1 MFEIY
6 GGPLVG
12 VRTYSNS
19 CLPLQK
25 RNYTYD
31 SDEDNIP
38 DTNHSELV
46 PEEDTPPVNPL
57 PQDGVNRALLS
68 AHFSVHLSLVLDS
81 SHISHP
87 SIYISPFLETLFKV
101 RHAPLLCPP
110 FSPIHIYPLMNI
122 RNESTYISSD

>member
-57 PQDGVNRALLS
+57 PQVERFYLHIFLSIYPSSWTPLTSPIHLYTSLPSWRRSSRFDMLHSS
-68 AHFSVHLSLVLDS
+68 AHL
-81 SHISHP
+81 SHP
-87 SIYISPFLETLFKV
+87 STSTL
-101 RHAPLLCPP
+101 
-110 FSPIHIYPLMNI
+110 
-122 RNESTYISSD
+122 